1 MKYVNSGEVGNIVK
15 YPKKITCCRNKKTLQ
30 ESPIPSRIPSSRFL
44 EFGHYK
50 SRMTPNDINVL
61 PASPSLPSITEVMY
75 GLVKEGNIST
85 PPFAS
90 V

>member
-1 MKYVNSGEVGNIVK
+1 MKNPRGAGAYVFSQIVASLW
-15 YPKKITCCRNKKTLQ
+15 IAKTTLTSYQ
-30 ESPIPSRIPSSRFL
+30 KRKD
-44 EFGHYK
+44 GGK
-50 SRMTPNDINVL
+50 SDLSIIFSTLCFKLNHRYSKGV
-61 PASPSLPSITEVMY
+61 SQSLPFITEVMY